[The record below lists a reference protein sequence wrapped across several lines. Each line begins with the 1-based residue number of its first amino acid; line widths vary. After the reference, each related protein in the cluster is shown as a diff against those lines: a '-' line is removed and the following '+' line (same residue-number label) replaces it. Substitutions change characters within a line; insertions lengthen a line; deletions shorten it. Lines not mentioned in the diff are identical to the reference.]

1 MVDMDGYLYPNQ
13 TEVLQSTSEGHLQV
27 TLNYLGLKQMEQVI
41 LSMDLK
47 TRAMHEINYLH
58 PN

>member
-1 MVDMDGYLYPNQ
+1 MVDMDGYLSPNQ
-13 TEVLQSTSEGHLQV
+13 TKVFQSITQGHLQV

-47 TRAMHEINYLH
+47 TRVVQEIYYLR